1 MQRRVG
7 AVIIGLGLLLNGCA
21 FLTSLQNRAIDTSAG
36 HVRAYEG
43 KVIALRVG
51 ASEPEGLDL
60 DSKLFVGDVVRT
72 QENSRC
78 RIALKDGTLLTLGE
92 RSELEIRESAAR
104 GSQDTRRMVVKVA
117 TGLLK
122 LAGFAFPGAGTAVE
136 VVTALAS
143 FTFSPTE
150 AIIEVTPTRVSALSL
165 EGTVRVVSLQDG
177 IPGEIVLQ
185 PGEGT
190 NIELGKPPS
199 PPSRW
204 PSERVDRVKQATF
217 LP

>member
-1 MQRRVG
+1 MPQRMG
-7 AVIIGLGLLLNGCA
+7 AVVIGLGLLLQGCA
-21 FLTSLQNRAIDTSAG
+21 ILTSLKGRVVDTSAG

-43 KVIALRVG
+43 KVVALRVG

-60 DSKLFVGDVVRT
+60 DSKVFVGDVVRT

-92 RSELEIRESAAR
+92 RSELEIRASASS

-150 AIIEVTPTRVSALSL
+150 AIIEATPTRVSALNL
-165 EGTVRVVSLQDG
+165 DGTVRVVSLQEG
-177 IPGEIVLQ
+177 IPGEVVLQ

-204 PSERVDRVKQATF
+204 SAERVERVKQATS